1 MQGAPGET
9 DSAPRPSSGDAVHDH
24 EVRIVDPERRIFC
37 PDGIEGE
44 IWVRGP
50 SVAAGYWNNQAG
62 TAETFA
68 AELRD
73 PESGNA
79 ELGNAESGAPW
90 LRTGDLGVLVEGELT
105 VTGRIKDLIIFAGRK
120 LHPEDIE
127 TTLRGIED
135 DRLRPGAVAA
145 FAAEIRGR
153 ERVVIAVELR
163 RRAGETEVAGLRAA
177 ISAAVTRAHEVPVH
191 DIQFLGP
198 GELPRT
204 SSGKIRRH
212 RCAQDYLAG
221 VRAPQPEY
229 AA

>member
-1 MQGAPGET
+1 MVAGRAVGSGVVAGAPVGANT
-9 DSAPRPSSGDAVHDH
+9 APRPSSGGAVQDHD
-24 EVRIVDPERRIFC
+24 VKVVDPERRIIC

-50 SVAAGYWNNQAG
+50 SVAAGYWNDAAA
-62 TAETFA
+62 TTETFA
-68 AELRD
+68 AELREGG
-73 PESGNA
+73 PS
-79 ELGNAESGAPW
+79 W
-90 LRTGDLGVLVEGELT
+90 LRTGDLGVLILGELT

-145 FAAEIRGR
+145 FAADVRGR
-153 ERVVIAVELR
+153 ERVVVAVELR
-163 RRAGETEVAGLRAA
+163 RRASDAELATLRSA
-177 ISAAVTRAHEVPVH
+177 IAAAVTRGHEVPVH
-191 DIQFLGP
+191 DVRFLGP

-212 RCAQDYLAG
+212 RCAQDYLAA
-221 VRAPQPEY
+221 VNVPQPEF
-229 AA
+229 AS